1 MKAKRP
7 TPKKLPS
14 GTWRCQVMVNGKRV
28 SVTDEDPKIAQAK
41 AMAIQAGLMKKEET
55 RKEFLS
61 LEDAIDDYIE
71 SKSNVLSPS
80 TIRGYDTIKRN
91 QFKSLMKR
99 NVYTLSKKDIQ
110 EAVNQG
116 AKTCAPKTISNAYG
130 LIRPVLKELGIDVFG
145 VRLPQKIKPNKKYL
159 QPEDLG
165 QLIKAVEGDLCE
177 VAILLAMC
185 LGLRTSEIMGLCP
198 DCVDVKA
205 GTITIRRTVVP
216 DRNDKMVLKKGA
228 KNEISQRTVACP
240 AFIMERLAVI
250 LPSDPAANIF
260 RFHRSTLLRHVHKAC
275 TRAGITDT
283 TTHGLRHTNAAV
295 MKSLGIAD
303 HVAME
308 RGGWSDENTY
318 KKTYSYVF
326 ESAAKDADTK
336 ISSYFEN
343 FSHDYAHRK

>member
-145 VRLPQKIKPNKKYL
+145 
-159 QPEDLG
+159 
-165 QLIKAVEGDLCE
+165 
-177 VAILLAMC
+177 
-185 LGLRTSEIMGLCP
+185 
-198 DCVDVKA
+198 
-205 GTITIRRTVVP
+205 
-216 DRNDKMVLKKGA
+216 
-228 KNEISQRTVACP
+228 
-240 AFIMERLAVI
+240 
-250 LPSDPAANIF
+250 
-260 RFHRSTLLRHVHKAC
+260 
-275 TRAGITDT
+275 
-283 TTHGLRHTNAAV
+283 
-295 MKSLGIAD
+295 
-303 HVAME
+303 
-308 RGGWSDENTY
+308 
-318 KKTYSYVF
+318 
-326 ESAAKDADTK
+326 
-336 ISSYFEN
+336 
-343 FSHDYAHRK
+343 